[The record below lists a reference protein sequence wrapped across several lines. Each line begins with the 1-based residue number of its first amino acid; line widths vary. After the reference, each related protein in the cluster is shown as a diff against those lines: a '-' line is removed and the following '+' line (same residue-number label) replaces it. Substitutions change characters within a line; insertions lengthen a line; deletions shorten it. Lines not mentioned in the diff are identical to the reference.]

1 MTKLSPIS
9 FKELVKKLKKYGYQG
24 PYSGGKHLYMIKE
37 NIRITMPNPHK
48 KDISVDLILK
58 ILKHARISKD
68 DWVKTKK

>member
-1 MTKLSPIS
+1 MAKLSPIS

-37 NIRITMPNPHK
+37 NIRLTMPNPHK

-58 ILKHARISKD
+58 ILKHVKISKKE
-68 DWVKTKK
+68 WLEK

>member
-1 MTKLSPIS
+1 MAKLSPIS

-37 NIRITMPNPHK
+37 NIRLTMPNPHK

-58 ILKHARISKD
+58 ILKHVKISKKE
-68 DWVKTKK
+68 WLGK